1 MKYAPSASA
10 TTAMMAMMMFRL
22 RRERSTTTSVS
33 ELAKWVSRFIGRI
46 LSAIHAQWIAA
57 ILQALYYAN
66 KSPGATAPALPP
78 VESDFLQTAAPLTPT
93 RVVAK
98 P

>member
-1 MKYAPSASA
+1 
-10 TTAMMAMMMFRL
+10 MMMLRL
-22 RRERSTTTSVS
+22 RRDRSTTTSVS
-33 ELAKWVSRFIGRI
+33 ELAKWVSRFISRI
-46 LSAIHAQWIAA
+46 LSASRPPEAAA
-57 ILQALYYAN
+57 ILRALYYAN
-66 KSPGATAPALPP
+66 KSPGATAPVLPP

>member
-1 MKYAPSASA
+1 MKKAASTMTATA
-10 TTAMMAMMMFRL
+10 TTAMMMFRL
-22 RRERSTTTSVS
+22 RRDRSTTTSVS
-33 ELAKWVSRFIGRI
+33 ELAKWVSRFIKRI
-46 LSAIHAQWIAA
+46 LSAIRAHAEAA
-57 ILQALYYAN
+57 ILKPLYYAN
-66 KSPGATAPALPP
+66 KSPGATAPVLPS